1 MEADLLLMETDE
13 MFTVGRIGR
22 STAYFYRRTC
32 IDAEQR
38 PGNLVGK
45 GLALCR
51 TVDTGTEP

>member
-13 MFTVGRIGR
+13 MFTVGR

-38 PGNLVGK
+38 SGNLVGK